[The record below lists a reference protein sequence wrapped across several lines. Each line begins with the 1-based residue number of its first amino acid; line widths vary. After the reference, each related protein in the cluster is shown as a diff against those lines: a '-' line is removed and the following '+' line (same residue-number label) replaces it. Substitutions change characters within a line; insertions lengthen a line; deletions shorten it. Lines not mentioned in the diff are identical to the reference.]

1 MYNIKFYSIIAGGI
15 ATIDYKCN
23 DLHYPLKSDS
33 MFSIEDG
40 KFAVKTAREYV
51 KAAISNQDFTP
62 KEVPE
67 IFNNK
72 SGVFV
77 TLNTFPKH
85 DLRGCIGYI
94 EPIFPLIEALGKAS
108 KSAALDDPRF
118 PPVRETELESLVIEV
133 SLLTPP
139 ELIHVKKP
147 KHYAKEIKIG
157 RDGLIVERG
166 YRKGLLLPQVPI
178 EWKWKVDE
186 FLSHTC
192 MKAGLLPD
200 SWLEQGTMIYKFS
213 AEIFSELEPE
223 GDIVEKRLK
232 E

>member
-1 MYNIKFYSIIAGGI
+1 MYS
-15 ATIDYKCN
+15 
-23 DLHYPLKSDS
+23 L
-33 MFSIEDG
+33 EDG
-40 KFAVKTAREYV
+40 KFAVKTARRFIETAV
-51 KAAISNQDFTP
+51 SGREFDPDDVP
-62 KEVPE
+62 K
-67 IFNNK
+67 IFQQK

-77 TLNTFPKH
+77 TINTHPMH
-85 DLRGCIGYI
+85 SLRGCIGYP
-94 EPIFPLIEALGKAS
+94 EPIFPLIDALKRAS

-118 PPVRETELESLVIEV
+118 PPVKEEELDKVVMEV

-139 ELIHVKKP
+139 ELVQVKKP
-147 KHYAKEIKIG
+147 KHYLKEVEIG

-178 EWKWKVDE
+178 EWKWKADE

-200 SWLEQGTMIYKFS
+200 CWLEEGTKIYKFT
-213 AEIFSELEPE
+213 AEIFAEVEPHGE
-223 GDIVEKRLK
+223 IIEKKLK